1 MFRIILASLLALV
14 ASVANADWYLD
25 SDNST
30 ISFVSVKNGLV
41 AESHTFGNLSG
52 SVTGNGNAVVE
63 IELKS
68 VNTTVPIRDE
78 RMRDTLFEIVSFPL
92 ATFEAE
98 VPMGNLKQLAVGEGT
113 RIVLSGTLKL
123 HGSDAPLDIP
133 VSVVRARMD
142 AYHVATEK
150 PVIVNAA
157 TFGLADGIEALR
169 NIAQL
174 QAITPAVPV
183 AFSLVFKD
191 S

>member
-1 MFRIILASLLALV
+1 MFRIILMSLFAFV
-14 ASVANADWYLD
+14 ASAANADWYLD

-41 AESHTFGNLSG
+41 AESHAFGNLTG
-52 SVTGNGNAVVE
+52 SITENGQAVIE

-92 ATFEAE
+92 ATYEAD
-98 VPMGNLKQLAVGEGT
+98 VPLGDLKQLAVGEGT
-113 RIVLSGTLKL
+113 RLVLSGTLSL
-123 HGSDAPLDIP
+123 HGRDAPLNIP
-133 VSVVRARMD
+133 VTVVRARAD
-142 AYHVATEK
+142 AYHVTTEK

-157 TFGLADGIEALR
+157 TFNLADGIEALR